1 MELDGEEMSE
11 TKNWTLFGHFD
22 SQGRNSSFGLAYA
35 VIVAAV
41 TFQSHA
47 QRYKIG
53 MSLLILVAGVFI
65 AKKAWVSN
73 SILGISTALYSLVW
87 LAPIIHFTIF
97 YTVDGWFM
105 VAHSILALAIAVGA
119 FSYLKN

>member
-1 MELDGEEMSE
+1 MSEEMSD
-11 TKNWTLFGHFD
+11 TKNWTFLGHFD
-22 SQGRNSSFGLAYA
+22 SQGRNSSFGLAFS
-35 VIVAAV
+35 VIVAAA

-53 MSLLILVAGVFI
+53 MSVLIVLAGVFI
-65 AKKAWVSN
+65 ARKAWTSG

-87 LAPIIHFTIF
+87 LAPIIRSSIF
-97 YTVDGWFM
+97 YTVDAWFM
-105 VAHSILALAIAVGA
+105 IAHSILAIAVAVGA